1 MIKYNLNNKVKFLI
15 KILFFYSVIF
25 LKVYAD
31 DLTKKTNQ
39 VTLGNDDAP
48 VKIKIFSSFT
58 CPHCADFHI
67 NVLPEIKE
75 KYLHNNKVQL
85 IFIDFPLDQPA
96 FNASK
101 LLHCVDKKKQLVFLD
116 QIYERQQR
124 WTSGSNLNEVN
135 NNLKE
140 IVKNLGMN
148 SNQFEKCLNNDEIP
162 RYNHGERCDVRYSL
176 QSMKTNE
183 NGENQGSQVMLRLS
197 RCRLLYVDQVHLL
210 PVPAS

>member
-1 MIKYNLNNKVKFLI
+1 MIKYTLNSKLKFLI
-15 KILFFYSVIF
+15 KILFFYSIIF

-31 DLTKKTNQ
+31 DLAKKTNQ
-39 VTLGNDDAP
+39 VSLGNDDAP

-85 IFIDFPLDQPA
+85 IFIDFPLDELA

-101 LLHCVDKKKQLVFLD
+101 LLHCLDKKKQLVFLD
-116 QIYERQQR
+116 QIYESQQR
-124 WTSGSNLNEVN
+124 WTSGSNLNEIN
-135 NNLKE
+135 NNLKK

-148 SNQFEKCLNNDEIP
+148 SNQFKKCLNNDEIANKILEG
-162 RYNHGERCDVRYSL
+162 RIEAQEKYSIN
-176 QSMKTNE
+176 STPTVIINE
-183 NGENQGSQVMLRLS
+183 KKLEGSVS
-197 RCRLLYVDQVHLL
+197 FKNIKKKIEKII
-210 PVPAS
+210 